1 MFATPLLLSPYGRL
15 GGFRWKKNI
24 ADLNRDTLVTL
35 SILTMLVRDTLDN
48 NFNPQHTYNVG
59 QRHIRQ

>member
-24 ADLNRDTLVTL
+24 ADLNRDTL
-35 SILTMLVRDTLDN
+35 DN

-59 QRHIRQ
+59 QLTKKPNSLLLL